1 MTYLF
6 LLYLTQGTSWFR
18 KIATQVLWLNSQT
31 RFSNA
36 RLRND
41 SIFNSLDTIY
51 LSDLQNI
58 VKRRM
63 FFSLFLSTMPI
74 IQLTTLK
81 VKFDDS
87 PQLEF
92 LTFVSKINLSVW
104 GLFLFVFLFVFCF
117 FQGEKIVWTDHIT
130 IYCID
135 KATETGPN
143 WNVKTYIPTRIRQS
157 SS

>member
-1 MTYLF
+1 
-6 LLYLTQGTSWFR
+6 
-18 KIATQVLWLNSQT
+18 
-31 RFSNA
+31 
-36 RLRND
+36 
-41 SIFNSLDTIY
+41 
-51 LSDLQNI
+51 
-58 VKRRM
+58 
-63 FFSLFLSTMPI
+63 MPI

-143 WNVKTYIPTRIRQS
+143 WNVKNLYPHQDTSKFILNHSVIVYVRYLK
-157 SS
+157 